1 MLIKASKTFGLLSFR
16 KPAFKLRHNFFDAG
30 VSMLLSPVIAYRVES
45 ALADTPSH
53 TAVLN
58 QC

>member
-1 MLIKASKTFGLLSFR
+1 MDQLSGSSGSGEYVSFKT
-16 KPAFKLRHNFFDAG
+16 
-30 VSMLLSPVIAYRVES
+30 AYRVES